1 MNMRILFG
9 AILLAL
15 IATLGF
21 IGFQWQKMQNAPEA
35 YGVPFSLTAASGETI
50 TQESLKGHPSAIFF
64 GFTNCPEICPTTL
77 YELNGWLEAL
87 GDEGKDV
94 KAYFITVDPERD
106 TPEILGDYVASVSD
120 RIVAISGDPDKV
132 REMVSGFG
140 VYYKRQELEG
150 GDYTMDHTASIFL
163 LDSNGSFRKT
173 IAWGENSDVAIEKL
187 RDLAKL

>member
-1 MNMRILFG
+1 MRILFG

-15 IATLGF
+15 VATLGF
-21 IGFQWQKMQNAPEA
+21 IGFQWQQMQEAPEA

-50 TQESLKGHPSAIFF
+50 TQDSLKGHPSAIFF

-94 KAYFITVDPERD
+94 EAYFITVDPERD

-120 RIVAISGDPDKV
+120 RIVAISGEPDRV

-163 LDSNGSFRKT
+163 LDSDGSFRKT
-173 IAWGENSDVAIEKL
+173 IAWGENPDVAIEKL